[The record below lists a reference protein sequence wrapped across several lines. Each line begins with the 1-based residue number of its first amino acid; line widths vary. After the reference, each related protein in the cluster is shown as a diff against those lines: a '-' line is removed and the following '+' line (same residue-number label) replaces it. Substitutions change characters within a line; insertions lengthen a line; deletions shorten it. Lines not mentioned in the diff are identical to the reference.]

1 MSAEDRVRW
10 DSVYKQRSH
19 EPYPDPD
26 PLLLQYIPPADPDA
40 KLTALDLAG
49 GLGQN
54 ALWLASQGYVVDLMD
69 VSRVALQ
76 RARAEMAIRNL
87 RNVNLLQVDVDE
99 IQLEEASYN
108 LVIVTRYLK
117 RDLFPR
123 IKEAIKP
130 GGRVIYDTFNVR
142 YLEQVPAFN
151 TSFLL
156 DIGELRSYFLTWTI
170 ISEDEEDHNSRIVA
184 VKP

>member
-10 DSVYKQRSH
+10 DSIYKQRSQ

-26 PLLLQYIPPADPDA
+26 PLLLQYIPPADLEDR
-40 KLTALDLAG
+40 LTALDLAG

-54 ALWLASQGYVVDLMD
+54 ALWLASQGYIVDLMD
-69 VSRVALQ
+69 VSRIALQ

-87 RNVNLLQVDVDE
+87 RNVNLLQIDVDD
-99 IQLEEASYN
+99 IQLDENNYD

-117 RDLFPR
+117 RDLFER
-123 IKEAIKP
+123 IQASVKP

-151 TSFLL
+151 PAFLL
-156 DIGELRSYFLTWTI
+156 EIGELRNYFATWTI
-170 ISEDEEDHNSRIVA
+170 LSEDEEDHNSRIVA

>member
-10 DSVYKQRSH
+10 DSVYKRRAH

-26 PLLLQYIPPADPDA
+26 PLLLQYIPPANPEDG
-40 KLTALDLAG
+40 LTALDLAG

-54 ALWLASQGYVVDLMD
+54 ALWLASQGYIVDLMD

-87 RNVNLLQVDVDE
+87 RNVNLLQIDVDD
-99 IQLEEASYN
+99 IQLDEESYD
-108 LVIVTRYLK
+108 LVVVTRYLK
-117 RDLFPR
+117 RDLFAR
-123 IKEAIKP
+123 IKKSVKP

-151 TSFLL
+151 TAFLL
-156 DIGELRSYFLTWTI
+156 ELGELRSYFTTWTI
-170 ISEDEEDHNSRIVA
+170 LSEDEEDHNSRIVA